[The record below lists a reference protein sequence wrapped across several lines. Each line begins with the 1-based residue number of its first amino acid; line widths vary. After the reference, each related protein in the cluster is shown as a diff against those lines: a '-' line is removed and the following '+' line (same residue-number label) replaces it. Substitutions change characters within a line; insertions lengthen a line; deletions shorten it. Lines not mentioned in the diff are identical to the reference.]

1 MLFRSPFYE
10 PTAEQS
16 VAALAEQRGITPERM
31 AFDLLME
38 QDAQAVLMV
47 PSVNFAG
54 NSLEAAR
61 QMLCHPHAI
70 YGLGD
75 GGAHLGFLCDASL
88 PTHMLEYWA
97 RDRGCGPRIPLE
109 EVVHGWTERAASA
122 IGLQDRG
129 RLAPGFKADINLID
143 AGHVALLPP
152 RVHHDL
158 PAGGRRMV
166 QGAKGYVA
174 TLVSGE
180 IVRRDGEFT
189 GALPGRLLR
198 G

>member
-1 MLFRSPFYE
+1 MLFRS
-10 PTAEQS
+10 
-16 VAALAEQRGITPERM
+16 
-31 AFDLLME
+31 
-38 QDAQAVLMV
+38 
-47 PSVNFAG
+47 
-54 NSLEAAR
+54 
-61 QMLCHPHAI
+61 
-70 YGLGD
+70 
-75 GGAHLGFLCDASL
+75 CDASL

-174 TLVSGE
+174 TFC
-180 IVRRDGEFT
+180 DGVQTVDGDAFT
-189 GALPGRLLR
+189 GELPGGLLSQVALR
-198 G
+198 SLLE